1 MRGVLEVALYYIY
14 KACREL
20 SGLWFSATITSDRH
34 TMADILVKEKS
45 EDTKGVIR
53 SRKSTDRQ
61 YSD

>member
-1 MRGVLEVALYYIY
+1 MRGILEVALYYIY
-14 KACREL
+14 KVCRGL
-20 SGLWFSATITSDRH
+20 PGLWFSATITSDRH
-34 TMADILVKEKS
+34 TMAETLVKEKF